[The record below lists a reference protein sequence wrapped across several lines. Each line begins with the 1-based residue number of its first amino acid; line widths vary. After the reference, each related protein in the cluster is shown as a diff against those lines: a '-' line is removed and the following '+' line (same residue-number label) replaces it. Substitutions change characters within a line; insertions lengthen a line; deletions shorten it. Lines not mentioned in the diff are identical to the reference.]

1 MEMDEIKRML
11 DNHEE
16 RISKHGQ
23 EIDDHARRLTALET
37 IDKFRADQ
45 MTRIEGKLDKQSGK
59 MDSLSVQVSQIQ
71 SAPSKEKADK
81 WDKVTWYVLTAVL
94 GAVAGAVLAHMGL

>member
-1 MEMDEIKRML
+1 MEMSEVQRIL

-16 RISKHGQ
+16 RISAHGR
-23 EIDDHARRLTALET
+23 EIDSLCERTLRLET
-37 IDKFRADQ
+37 TDKFRADQ

-71 SAPSKEKADK
+71 AAPSREKADK
-81 WDKVTWYVLTAVL
+81 WDKVVWYVLTAVL
-94 GAVAGAVLAHMGL
+94 GAAIGVVLAHVGL

>member
-23 EIDDHARRLTALET
+23 EIDDHAHRLTALET